1 MDVHC
6 YWINNC
12 VGLGNHKYYL
22 NFLVHT
28 FLLCAVTLLL
38 LTDSLYTLLIVKG
51 MARNTWNLKWFWPAV
66 SGCLLTAYLSAYFMG
81 HLKALIQE

>member
-22 NFLVHT
+22 NFLIHACS
-28 FLLCAVTLLL
+28 LCAVTLLIM
-38 LTDSLYTLLIVKG
+38 TDSLYTLLTVKG
-51 MARNTWNLKWFWPAV
+51 MARNTWNLKWFWPSV
-66 SGCLLTAYLSAYFMG
+66 FGCLLTSYLAAYFMS
-81 HLKALIQE
+81 HIIALIQE